1 MSDRRKTKFMT
12 LGFKIPF
19 SIMTT
24 NKSTAK
30 ILNTTYIYSIGRDN
44 EKLCYPY
51 WNRWETC
58 HSPYAGIGE
67 ESLYR
72 KRCISVGSVFPGG
85 KNRSQ
90 VLKQQAG
97 KTK

>member
-1 MSDRRKTKFMT
+1 M
-12 LGFKIPF
+12 L
-19 SIMTT
+19 
-24 NKSTAK
+24 
-30 ILNTTYIYSIGRDN
+30 
-44 EKLCYPY
+44 YPY